1 MKKSILTISS
11 LVVIIFTIVLLY
23 PSCKVQQPFQTQDTV
38 KIEPAV
44 AVPDTEYYSMVE
56 IPAKF
61 NGGEI
66 KTFITYLTKNIK
78 YPAVALKKRQQ
89 GTVAIQFGVD
99 CYGKVHIFSI
109 LKSSGVKALDKEASR
124 AISASPVWVPASDKG
139 RPVGQLFLLQIK
151 FNAKTRKVEIK

>member
-1 MKKSILTISS
+1 MKKNILTIST

-23 PSCKVQQPFQTQDTV
+23 PSCKVQQPVQTQDTV

-44 AVPDTEYYSMVE
+44 AVPDTEYYAMVE
-56 IPAKF
+56 TPAKF
-61 NGGEI
+61 NGGDI
-66 KTFITYLTKNIK
+66 KSFIAYLTKNIK

-99 CYGKVHIFSI
+99 CYGKVHVFSV
-109 LKSSGVKALDKEASR
+109 LKSSGVAVLDKEASM
-124 AISASPVWVPASDKG
+124 AINASPAWTPALDKG